1 MVKEKRNKSDSVPDR
16 MLSRVN
22 LFKEETRV
30 REQEI
35 RQKWPETRQL
45 QGVPQV
51 RSGWRRHRGDTG
63 GGGGREGTQ
72 GFHSE
77 ILSKLSVIPLRL
89 RSQGRKRES
98 ESRQV
103 SG

>member
-35 RQKWPETRQL
+35 RQK
-45 QGVPQV
+45 
-51 RSGWRRHRGDTG
+51 
-63 GGGGREGTQ
+63 
-72 GFHSE
+72 
-77 ILSKLSVIPLRL
+77 
-89 RSQGRKRES
+89 
-98 ESRQV
+98 
-103 SG
+103 